1 MITIEDISLIDKFI
15 NEELTP
21 VELHKFQER
30 IRDDLEFSSEVRTQI
45 HAVKGV
51 RAYASLQFMGEIKDK
66 MSDWKEGGHKSYTPS
81 IDMTKIF
88 LRIFVPAIILGLSY
102 VIFTIV
108 QKDHPSPVIPTEE
121 STIQDS
127 IYEAPA
133 ELPKADTTEMN
144 LLRLKTDGESADI
157 RIDVRDPKTFE
168 VAQTGKKEN
177 VYTYVLKY
185 DDKVDTIRSE
195 QNNLVELL
203 NKQVA
208 DHLSDT
214 TKSQ

>member
-1 MITIEDISLIDKFI
+1 LITTEDISLIDKFI

-21 VELHKFQER
+21 VELHKFQGR
-30 IRDDLEFSSEVRTQI
+30 VRDDLEFSSEVRTQI

-66 MSDWKEGGHKSYTPS
+66 MSEWKEGGHKSYTPS
-81 IDMTKIF
+81 IDMTKIM

-102 VIFTIV
+102 FIYTIV
-108 QKDHPSPVIPTEE
+108 QTDHPKPVVP
-121 STIQDS
+121 S
-127 IYEAPA
+127 
-133 ELPKADTTEMN
+133 ELPTDEDSSVIQEEPPKPDTTEMN
-144 LLRLKTDGESADI
+144 LLRLKTDGDSAADI

-185 DDKVDTIRSE
+185 DDKVDTIQSE
-195 QNNLVELL
+195 QSNLVELL

-208 DHLSDT
+208 DHLSDS
-214 TKSQ
+214 TKVQ